1 MTVENLTIDEL
12 LAWANGLGI
21 CEFKKRKGH
30 FGDEIV
36 CEKGQVRIA
45 LKFMR
50 FHESVPNIGGM
61 RAVSCHFED
70 NRNGGMSG
78 GGGGEVE
85 LSSVARFIER
95 YAEKLGLMSSQP
107 SLFSLL

>member
-1 MTVENLTIDEL
+1 MIVEEMTIEEL
-12 LAWANGLGI
+12 LAWANGLVI
-21 CEFKKRKGH
+21 CTFKKQKGS

-36 CEKGQVRIA
+36 CEKGQVSIK

-50 FHESVPNIGGM
+50 FNESVPTIGGM
-61 RAVSCHFED
+61 RAISCHFYD

-78 GGGGEVE
+78 GGGGETE
-85 LSSVARFIER
+85 LSAVARFIER
-95 YAEKLGLMSSQP
+95 YAERLDLLDSQP

>member
-1 MTVENLTIDEL
+1 MIGEEMTVDEL
-12 LAWANGLGI
+12 LSWANGLGI
-21 CEFKKRKGH
+21 CDFKKRKGH
-30 FGDEIV
+30 FGDEVV

-50 FHESVPNIGGM
+50 FHESVPNHGGM
-61 RAVSCHFED
+61 RAVSCHFHD

-85 LSSVARFIER
+85 LSAVARFIER
-95 YAEKLGLMSSQP
+95 YAERLGLMSDQP